1 MQSATQATLSSL
13 VEQHLTSLI
22 REAATVNR
30 HSKRGGKI
38 SASSLHD
45 THEHKPQHDQQRKR
59 RRLIHH
65 DDVNMALL
73 WRGSE
78 KLYVSG
84 VVTPPSE
91 DEKSSKSNKLTHL
104 MQNVN
109 VEGDVS
115 TLANSSTVPR
125 IDLNA
130 YLSSE
135 NVLRPPS
142 EMGMT
147 LHWLAVDGVS
157 PLIPM
162 NDVYNQ
168 YRREVTGED
177 MHGGEDVSETLHL
190 DNNEDADSSI
200 RIRELQHRLLSEEL
214 QLYYSRVTSA
224 LASPKSTSE
233 VVSTAL
239 HGIRYDKGIQELVPF
254 LCRFVA
260 SGLMEKKNLRNTDY
274 ARRLVRVFDA
284 LLENRSL
291 HLDLHVSSSEG
302 SLLFLYLLLLMLTF
316 NLNTTCSFIKFSYQ

>member
-13 VEQHLTSLI
+13 VEQHLTHLI

-30 HSKRGGKI
+30 HSKRGGVV
-38 SASSLHD
+38 SAYSLNAAAD
-45 THEHKPQHDQQRKR
+45 NNHKSHHDQHRKK

-91 DEKSSKSNKLTHL
+91 DEKSKSGKQQPLAHL
-104 MQNVN
+104 LKNVN
-109 VEGDVS
+109 AKTDVS
-115 TLANSSTVPR
+115 TLAKSTTAPR

-130 YLSSE
+130 YISSE
-135 NVLRPPS
+135 NILFPPS
-142 EMGMT
+142 ELGMT

-177 MHGGEDVSETLHL
+177 VQLGQDVTESLQL

-214 QLYYSRVTSA
+214 QLYFSRVIAAFSSPNSTAEVISA
-224 LASPKSTSE
+224 
-233 VVSTAL
+233 AL

-260 SGLMEKKNLRNTDY
+260 TGLMEKKNLRNTEY

-291 HLDLHVSSSEG
+291 HLDLHVSSSNEG
-302 SLLFLYLLLLMLTF
+302 L
-316 NLNTTCSFIKFSYQ
+316 I